1 MSKKMEKSTAVV
13 FLDVRKIDIVDKEKD
28 AWMKFVFKW
37 KSNAGSQ
44 NGKPRGNVAKSAST
58 GQPSLASVPIGHVS
72 HDVC

>member
-44 NGKPRGNVAKSAST
+44 NGKPWANVAKS
-58 GQPSLASVPIGHVS
+58 VI
-72 HDVC
+72 